1 MARRNAASQVA
12 LGGVLAAL
20 ATVIQCLGGLIP
32 LATFV
37 CPMLCILLTAVVC
50 RHCGTSV
57 AWAWYGCVAI
67 LSALLGPDK
76 EAAAVFAFLGYYPI
90 VKGKLDTLP
99 LRWLWK
105 ALLFNAAIGIMY
117 VLLIRLL
124 GMEALAAELEE
135 MGLIMG
141 GITLLMGNVTFFL
154 LDRLLKM
161 RFPTSRKT

>member
-1 MARRNAASQVA
+1 MARRNAASQMA

-50 RHCGTSV
+50 RRCGRSV
-57 AWAWYGCVAI
+57 AWAWYGCVAM

-76 EAAAVFAFLGYYPI
+76 EAAAVFVFLGYYPI
-90 VKGKLDTLP
+90 VKRKLDSLP

-105 ALLFNAAIGIMY
+105 ALLFNVAVGLMY
-117 VLLIRLL
+117 FLLIRLL
-124 GMEALAAELEE
+124 GMDALAAELEE
-135 MGLIMG
+135 LGLIMG
-141 GITLLMGNVTFFL
+141 GITLLLGNVTFFL
-154 LDRLLKM
+154 LDRLLGM
-161 RFPTSRKT
+161 RQKRR